1 MRWCAASAANRP
13 RCGPTSRRNESVF
26 IATKFRPITAEEM
39 DEYTDM
45 DQVGFGGSVNRQ
57 EQNPQAG

>member
-1 MRWCAASAANRP
+1 
-13 RCGPTSRRNESVF
+13 VF